1 MSITQT
7 QSIIQGELD
16 PMGLSAFTPLED
28 TKILGSYG
36 KKTSNGI
43 YQITVLQSLSVAEMY
58 IIQYQT
64 PWTYAFWYLNSL
76 ESAQIAA
83 QELRDGMRA

>member
-1 MSITQT
+1 MT
-7 QSIIQGELD
+7 
-16 PMGLSAFTPLED
+16 
-28 TKILGSYG
+28 
-36 KKTSNGI
+36 
-43 YQITVLQSLSVAEMY
+43 TVLQSLAVAEMY

-64 PWTYAFWYLNSL
+64 PWTYAYWYHNTM